1 MKVKFCGMPA
11 FIPIASRVVGGENA
25 KPHSW
30 PWQVSLQIIEPGRQI
45 HVCGGT
51 LIATNW
57 VLTAAHCIN
66 RNRKYLVYLG
76 KHNLKKNEPGSLGI
90 KPEKIIVKEDWD
102 PTRVRNDLALIKL
115 SQRVRPN
122 NKIQPACLPPAG
134 SILPNRFFCFITGWG
149 RLSTGG
155 PLPEVLQEA
164 RMPIVDY
171 ATCSRP
177 NWWGSIVKTTMVCA
191 GGDGNVSGCNGDSG
205 GPLICR
211 PGRVWQVHGITS
223 FVSSQGCNIFQKP
236 TVFTRVSAYIDWIR
250 KVGVCMLKQ
259 SAGGLTFSRQFTSQ
273 PRKAHPVYPS

>member
-1 MKVKFCGMPA
+1 YFQAYSCGMPA

-57 VLTAAHCIN
+57 VLTAAHCAVQQSPAEIN
-66 RNRKYLVYLG
+66 LFPSLSFLG
-76 KHNLKKNEPGSLGI
+76 LCF
-90 KPEKIIVKEDWD
+90 
-102 PTRVRNDLALIKL
+102 RNDLALIKL

-250 KVGVCMLKQ
+250 KVASNERWWELHPWRF
-259 SAGGLTFSRQFTSQ
+259 LR
-273 PRKAHPVYPS
+273 PR